1 MRIAAVLLLA
11 FVFSGCTAW
20 QKQKAQ
26 PPKPDDLHFHNLQVF
41 PQNIPREELIEHMRS
56 FTRALGVRCEHC
68 HVQTATEPRQQFDFA
83 SDEKPAKT
91 AARIMIRMT
100 RDINA
105 NYVSKIE
112 EMYTTVS
119 CWTCHRG
126 ARRPDVQ
133 PAAAPAPSS
142 R

>member
-1 MRIAAVLLLA
+1 MRAAIAILLSLL
-11 FVFSGCTAW
+11 VSGCTSI

-26 PPKPDDLHFHNLQVF
+26 APKPDDLHFHNLQVF
-41 PQNIPREELIEHMRS
+41 PQNIPREELIEQMKG

-68 HVQTATEPRQQFDFA
+68 HVQTAQTPKPAFDFA
-83 SDEKPAKT
+83 SDEKPQKA

-100 RDINA
+100 NDINA
-105 NYVSKIE
+105 RYVSKIE

-133 PAAAPAPSS
+133 PAAAPQPGK
-142 R
+142 

>member
-1 MRIAAVLLLA
+1 MRTIAVILSTALI
-11 FVFSGCTAW
+11 FGCTAF

-26 PPKPDDLHFHNLQVF
+26 PARPDDLHFHNLKVF
-41 PQNIPREELIEHMRS
+41 PQNISRDELIEQMRG
-56 FTRALGVRCEHC
+56 FTRALGVRCDHC
-68 HVQTATEPRQQFDFA
+68 HVQTAQTPKPEFNFA
-83 SDEKPAKT
+83 SDEKPQKD

-100 RDINA
+100 NNINKD
-105 NYVSKIE
+105 YVSKIE

-133 PAAAPAPSS
+133 PAAPAVPGT
-142 R
+142 